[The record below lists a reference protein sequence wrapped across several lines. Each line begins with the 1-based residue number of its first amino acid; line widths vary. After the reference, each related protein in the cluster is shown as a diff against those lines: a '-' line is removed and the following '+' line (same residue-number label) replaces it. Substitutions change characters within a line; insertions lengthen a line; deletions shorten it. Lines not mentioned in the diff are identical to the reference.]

1 MTMTLRPAFTSLL
14 ALSLVVAALLLVAS
28 CHATRPGSAAAAAV
42 ANSNL
47 VAQRRALASVGAW
60 IQDRFSKGIGYPYA
74 GLAAAMDGSELSG
87 DPTTAGVLTFGILKV
102 RNDYHIRYAVAVR
115 VPTPGYPT
123 ALTVNTGAAGETGD
137 VALDFG
143 SDATWK
149 NLTDQGAL
157 VFNLALQSQGLPP
170 MDPGVVGYIY
180 AFTGIWYNAGSKTA
194 ANGNTYKQV
203 VDAMMAAPGS
213 YYGLFATSGYSDGAA
228 RGQFVSEK
236 ATLANKVANFLK
248 KRIQKLM
255 RRN

>member
-1 MTMTLRPAFTSLL
+1 MVMTLRPAVTELL
-14 ALSLVVAALLLVAS
+14 ALSLVAAALLLVS
-28 CHATRPGSAAAAAV
+28 TCHAARPGATAAV
-42 ANSNL
+42 ADSPL
-47 VAQRRALASVGAW
+47 VAQRRALASVSGW
-60 IQDRFSKGIGYPYA
+60 VHEIFSKGIGFPYA

-87 DPTTAGVLTFGILKV
+87 DPTTAGVLTFGILKI

-123 ALTVNTGAAGETGD
+123 ALTVNTGFAGETGD

-149 NLTDQGAL
+149 NLTEQGAL

-180 AFTGIWYNAGSKTA
+180 AFTGIWYNVGTRTA
-194 ANGNTYKQV
+194 ANEDTYKQV
-203 VDAMMAAPGS
+203 VDAMMDAPDG
-213 YYGLFATSGYSDGAA
+213 YYGLLATPGNPDGAA

-248 KRIQKLM
+248 RRIQRLR